1 MLPLHRVTT
10 RVLALALLVL
20 GSCLSNPEQPTPATP
35 RTAALTIEP
44 LKAAFLAKHYDQQ
57 LVQLVNSSHQPDSY
71 WTWTPRWD
79 KATQTTIPDSATY
92 TYVPLEPRLEVRPYV
107 VTTVGV
113 RKYLR
118 FKQNGPG
125 AGFQRSSVHFCRKR
139 ERCRSA
145 AAPTHLFCRLYGPAA
160 NERFCYR

>member
-20 GSCLSNPEQPTPATP
+20 GSCLSNPEPPTPHKP
-35 RTAALTIEP
+35 PAAGFDIEP
-44 LKAAFLAKHYDQQ
+44 LKAAFLAKHYDKQ
-57 LVQLVNSSHQPDSY
+57 LVQLVNSQHQPDSH
-71 WTWTPRWD
+71 WTWTPCWD

-92 TYVPLEPRLEVRPYV
+92 TYVPLEPRVEVRPYV

-118 FKQNGPG
+118 FKQTARGVSFG
-125 AGFQRSSVHFCRKR
+125 
-139 ERCRSA
+139 EA
-145 AAPTHLFCRLYGPAA
+145 AYIFVEKGNDAVPPLPPTHLFCRLYGPAA